1 MRIYLHTTPN
11 QEIVP
16 FNYQQRLS
24 GVFYT
29 WLGEKNEEHGRM
41 SLYSYSWLKKGRITE
56 GGYEFP
62 NGATW
67 FISFHSEETLK
78 KLMKSILNQPQM
90 FNGLTVCNIT
100 IEDTPTLSKRTL
112 FYLGSPVY
120 IQKHTPDLQ
129 NNTQYTFE
137 DIESDEMLTQTLLR
151 KMELAGMQKDETLR
165 IMFDR
170 SYPNKKTKMVSY
182 KGIYLRSSLCPV
194 IIEGKPESKSFA
206 WNVGIGNST
215 GIGFGSI
222 Y

>member
-1 MRIYLHTTPN
+1 MRIHLHTTPN

-16 FNYQQRLS
+16 FDYQQKLS

-41 SLYSYSWLKKGRITE
+41 SLHSYSWLKKGRMTE

-67 FISFHSEETLK
+67 FISFYSEETLK
-78 KLMKSILNQPQM
+78 KLMRSILNQPQM

-100 IEDTPTLSKRTL
+100 IEDTPTLSERTL

-151 KMELAGMQKDETLR
+151 KMELAVQLLTGSDKSLQEIAQMLGFSSQSHFGQVFMRATGETPGQYR
-165 IMFDR
+165 AR
-170 SYPNKKTKMVSY
+170 RKH
-182 KGIYLRSSLCPV
+182 
-194 IIEGKPESKSFA
+194 
-206 WNVGIGNST
+206 
-215 GIGFGSI
+215 
-222 Y
+222 

>member
-11 QEIVP
+11 KEIVP

-24 GVFYT
+24 GVFYS
-29 WLGEKNEEHGRM
+29 WLRNRNEEHGRM
-41 SLYSYSWLKKGRITE
+41 SLYSYSWLKKGRMTE
-56 GGYEFP
+56 YGYEFP
-62 NGATW
+62 YGATW
-67 FISFHSEETLK
+67 FISFYSEEMLK

-90 FNGLTVCNIT
+90 FNGLTVCDIT
-100 IEDTPTLSKRTL
+100 IEDNPSLSERSL

-137 DIESDEMLTQTLLR
+137 DIKADEMLTQTLLH
-151 KMELAGMQKDETLR
+151 KMELAGMRKDETLR

-170 SYPNKKTKMVSY
+170 SYSKKKTKLVSY

-194 IIEGKPESKSFA
+194 IVEGKPESKLFA

>member
-1 MRIYLHTTPN
+1 MRIHLHTTPN

-16 FNYQQRLS
+16 FDYQQRLS

-29 WLGEKNEEHGRM
+29 WLGDKSEEHGRM
-41 SLYSYSWLKKGRITE
+41 SLYSYSWLKRGRMTE

-62 NGATW
+62 DGATW
-67 FISFHSEETLK
+67 FISFYKEDPLK
-78 KLMKSILNQPQM
+78 KMMRRILDRPQM
-90 FNGLTVCNIT
+90 FNGLTVCDIT
-100 IEDTPTLSKRTL
+100 IEDTPSLAERSM

-120 IQKHTPDLQ
+120 IQKHTPDMQ
-129 NNTQYTFE
+129 KITQYTFE
-137 DIESDEMLTQTLLR
+137 DIDADEMLTKTLLR

-170 SYPNKKTKMVSY
+170 SYPKKKTKMVSY

-194 IIEGKPESKSFA
+194 IIDGKLESKLFA

-215 GIGFGSI
+215 GIGFGAI